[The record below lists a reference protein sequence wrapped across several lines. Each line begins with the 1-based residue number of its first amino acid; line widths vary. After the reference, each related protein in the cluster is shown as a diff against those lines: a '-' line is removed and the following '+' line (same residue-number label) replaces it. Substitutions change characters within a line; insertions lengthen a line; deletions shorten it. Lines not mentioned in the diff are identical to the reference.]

1 MCVFKTFPGNMV
13 NYEVETLVQYTEKIF
28 DLVFLFP
35 EVLCLCAVLS
45 VQSQWT
51 TR

>member
-1 MCVFKTFPGNMV
+1 M
-13 NYEVETLVQYTEKIF
+13 NYEVETLVKYTEKIF
-28 DLVFLFP
+28 DLFFSP